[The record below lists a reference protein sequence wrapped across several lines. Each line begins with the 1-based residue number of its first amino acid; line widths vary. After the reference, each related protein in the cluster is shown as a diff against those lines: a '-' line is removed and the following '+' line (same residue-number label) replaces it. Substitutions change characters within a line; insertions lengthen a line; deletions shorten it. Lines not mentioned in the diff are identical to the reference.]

1 MCAKWLTNFMDKKMK
16 VPYNYL
22 PMQFANPE
30 EIFKEW
36 RELIASTDFTLGAYV
51 AKYEREFADYIGA
64 KHCIATNNG
73 TDALILGLK
82 ALGISPGDEVITVC
96 NSFYATTGAIVAVG
110 AIPVM
115 VDCDDRYQIA
125 IDQIEGK
132 INSKTK
138 AILPVHWAGASPDM
152 NRIMEIARRHNLL
165 VLEDACMGIGGK
177 YDGKNPG
184 TFGHCGAYSLHP
196 LKTLNV
202 MGDGGMV
209 VTDSDKLAN
218 WMRIYRNHGMIDR
231 DHNVMWG
238 VNMRIQPL
246 QAIVAS
252 FGLNK
257 LDSIL
262 EKRNQ
267 NAEYLDR
274 LLSADDLTN
283 YVQIPVRDVR
293 NYETH
298 SLYMGLFEYR
308 DELLNYLVDNE
319 IEAKIHYPIPLH
331 LQEAAVPYGYKSG
344 DFPKSEMQ
352 AKKLITIPIHQY
364 LDEKE
369 LDYVGSTVRNFY
381 NKKRGQQC

>member
-1 MCAKWLTNFMDKKMK
+1 MK

-30 EIFKEW
+30 EIFDEW
-36 RELIASTDFTLGAYV
+36 RKLIASTDFTLGAYV

-82 ALGISPGDEVITVC
+82 ALGIGLGDEVITVC

-125 IDQIEGK
+125 IDQIEEK
-132 INSKTK
+132 VSSKTK
-138 AILPVHWAGASPDM
+138 AVLPVHWAGASPDM
-152 NRIMEIARRHNLL
+152 NRIMEIARKHNLL

-177 YDGKNPG
+177 FSGKNPG
-184 TFGHCGAYSLHP
+184 TFGNCGAYSLHP

-209 VTDSDKLAN
+209 VTDDDKLAQ
-218 WMRIYRNHGMIDR
+218 WMRIYRNHGMVDR
-231 DHNVMWG
+231 DNIVMWG

-252 FGLNK
+252 YGLKN

-262 EKRNQ
+262 ETRNK
-267 NAEYLDR
+267 NAQYLDG
-274 LLSADDLTN
+274 LLSSKELHGLI
-283 YVQIPVRDVR
+283 QIPVRDSR

-298 SLYMGLFEYR
+298 SLYMGLFENR
-308 DELLNYLVDNE
+308 DELIEYLVKNQ
-319 IEAKIHYPIPLH
+319 IEAKIHYPTPLH
-331 LQEAAVPYGYKSG
+331 LQEAAKVYGYKKG
-344 DFPKSEMQ
+344 DFPNAENQ
-352 AKKLITIPIHQY
+352 AKKLVTLPIHQF
-364 LDEKE
+364 LEKE
-369 LDYVGSTVRNFY
+369 HIDFMANMIRSFY
-381 NKKRGQQC
+381 NEFHNQNY

>member
-1 MCAKWLTNFMDKKMK
+1 MN

-22 PMQFANPE
+22 PMQFSNSD
-30 EIFKEW
+30 EIFHEW
-36 RELIASTDFTLGAYV
+36 RNLIASTDFTLGAYV
-51 AKYEREFADYIGA
+51 AKFESEFADYIGT

-82 ALGISPGDEVITVC
+82 ALGIKPGDEIITVC

-110 AIPVM
+110 AIPIM
-115 VDCDDRYQIA
+115 VDCDDRYQID
-125 IDQIEGK
+125 IYKIEAK

-152 NRIMEIARRHNLL
+152 NKIMDIAKKHNLL

-177 YDGKNPG
+177 FNAKSPG
-184 TFGHCGAYSLHP
+184 TFGDCGAYSLHP

-209 VTDSDKLAN
+209 VTNDDKLAH

-252 FGLNK
+252 FGLKN
-257 LDSIL
+257 LGNIL
-262 EKRNQ
+262 EKRNE
-267 NAEYLDR
+267 NAVFLDK
-274 LLSADDLTN
+274 LLSSKELER
-283 YVQIPVRDVR
+283 YVKIPVRDVR
-293 NYETH
+293 NYETY
-298 SLYMGLFEYR
+298 SLYMGLFEFR
-308 DELLNYLVDNE
+308 DELVNYLIENQ

-331 LQEAAVPYGYKSG
+331 LQEASVPYGYKLG

-352 AKKLITIPIHQY
+352 AQKLITIPIHQY
-364 LDEKE
+364 LGKE
-369 LDYVGSTVRNFY
+369 ELNYVGSKIKDFY
-381 NKKRGQQC
+381 NKKRG

>member
-1 MCAKWLTNFMDKKMK
+1 MRIPF
-16 VPYNYL
+16 NYL

-30 EIFKEW
+30 QILSKW
-36 RELIASTDFTLGAYV
+36 RELIASTDFTLGKYV
-51 AKYEREFADYIGA
+51 EEFEQEFANYIGA

-82 ALGISPGDEVITVC
+82 ALGVNTGHEVITVC

-125 IDQIEGK
+125 IDQIEEK
-132 INSKTK
+132 VNSKTK

-152 NRIMEIARRHNLL
+152 NKIMDIARKHNLH

-177 YDGKNPG
+177 FDGRNPG
-184 TFGHCGAYSLHP
+184 TFGDCGAYSLHP
-196 LKTLNV
+196 LKSLNV

-209 VTDSDKLAN
+209 VTDNNDYAK
-218 WMRIYRNHGMIDR
+218 WMRLYRNHGMIDR
-231 DHNVMWG
+231 DHNVIWG

-252 FGLNK
+252 FELEK

-262 EKRNQ
+262 QKRNQ
-267 NAEYLDR
+267 NAHYLDQ
-274 LLSADDLTN
+274 LLTNQDLAN
-283 YVQIPVRDVR
+283 YVQIPVRDNR

-308 DELLNYLVDNE
+308 DELVKCLTNNQ
-319 IEAKIHYPIPLH
+319 IEVKIHYPIPLH
-331 LQEAAVPYGYKSG
+331 LQTAAAPYGYKHG

-352 AKKLITIPIHQY
+352 AKKLITLPIHQY
-364 LDEKE
+364 LGQEELSHIGNTIKQFYKEKKIKTCVQLE
-369 LDYVGSTVRNFY
+369 
-381 NKKRGQQC
+381 

>member
-1 MCAKWLTNFMDKKMK
+1 MK

-30 EIFKEW
+30 EIFDKW

-64 KHCIATNNG
+64 KHCISTNNG

-82 ALGISPGDEVITVC
+82 ALGISQGDEVITVC

-152 NRIMEIARRHNLL
+152 NSIMKIARKHHLL

-177 YDGKNPG
+177 FEERSPG

-196 LKTLNV
+196 LKSLNV
-202 MGDGGMV
+202 MGDGGMI
-209 VTDSDKLAN
+209 VTNDDEIAN
-218 WMRIYRNHGMIDR
+218 WTRIYRNHGMVDR

-252 FGLNK
+252 FGLKN

-267 NAEYLDR
+267 NAQYLDK
-274 LLSADDLTN
+274 LLSSKDLAKWVLT
-283 YVQIPVRDVR
+283 PVRDER

-308 DELLNYLVDNE
+308 DKLLKYLIENG

-331 LQEAAVPYGYKSG
+331 LQEAAKKYGYKKG
-344 DFPKSEMQ
+344 DFPKAEIQ
-352 AKKLITIPIHQY
+352 ANKLLTLPTHQY
-364 LDEKE
+364 LDNEQIE
-369 LDYVGSTVRNFY
+369 YMVSTIKNFY
-381 NKKRGQQC
+381 KNQNCH